1 MPMRQGQPVR
11 GHACGA
17 NATHDSDAAMGSRL
31 PLPLHLRCLTC
42 VAGGHPI
49 AGCNSN
55 HGSYWWT
62 AGSEAWKGV
71 RAALRIEKL
80 RIDKKE

>member
-1 MPMRQGQPVR
+1 VLAVRVWHHGRACGHCMPMRQGQPVR

-49 AGCNSN
+49 WLQLKSRQLLVDCGQ
-55 HGSYWWT
+55 
-62 AGSEAWKGV
+62 
-71 RAALRIEKL
+71 
-80 RIDKKE
+80 